1 MIKLLIGYILGSM
14 SGVALMC
21 MLQINRVNKWE
32 EMNDYESR
40 DHEEE
45 KQIC

>member
-1 MIKLLIGYILGSM
+1 MFKLLIGYILGSM

-21 MLQINRVNKWE
+21 ILQINRVNKWE
-32 EMNDYESR
+32 EMNDDESR

-45 KQIC
+45 KKIC